1 MLNLAPFLDAES
13 GTLWLAKQLAE
24 GDDFSVKS
32 MYCLNVLTS
41 LYQNGNESIYQRTPR
56 EGHRGCHQGGRRN
69 VQASIILRGS
79 AAAGLCSS
87 REEQPSGYT
96 REQEIIGLWAEKDGC
111 WHDYADS
118 YLKSQG
124 LRNLGLN
131 GSESNVYYN
140 TSDACVYKIID
151 GRHYSCDLTRLVDRI
166 TVFNSYFPE
175 AGLKVLGFG
184 MKDDVEDLTGFSVI
198 VSQPYVFGNE
208 TNNQGLYDDIIQNR
222 NLYAKGS
229 GLTGSLYFYNHSESM
244 RFYDLHDL
252 NAVKTEQG
260 RTVVFD
266 CDCSIYEGS
275 GYRIPPVSGSEHSV
289 KAIGAELER
298 IVPGMLSLSQVQG
311 IVNPAEARRLDE
323 MQEGDIMPVHIS
335 NGICLAQRHD
345 TSLLVSY
352 SQVVYDLLTVQFPQ
366 LPELYRREVALNG
379 KATLGDGNVFRMD
392 LSTGVARKSCDMTQ
406 KQQLKL

>member
-1 MLNLAPFLDAES
+1 
-13 GTLWLAKQLAE
+13 
-24 GDDFSVKS
+24 
-32 MYCLNVLTS
+32 
-41 LYQNGNESIYQRTPR
+41 
-56 EGHRGCHQGGRRN
+56 
-69 VQASIILRGS
+69 
-79 AAAGLCSS
+79 
-87 REEQPSGYT
+87 
-96 REQEIIGLWAEKDGC
+96 
-111 WHDYADS
+111 
-118 YLKSQG
+118 
-124 LRNLGLN
+124 
-131 GSESNVYYN
+131 
-140 TSDACVYKIID
+140 
-151 GRHYSCDLTRLVDRI
+151 
-166 TVFNSYFPE
+166 
-175 AGLKVLGFG
+175 
-184 MKDDVEDLTGFSVI
+184 
-198 VSQPYVFGNE
+198 
-208 TNNQGLYDDIIQNR
+208 
-222 NLYAKGS
+222 
-229 GLTGSLYFYNHSESM
+229 M